1 MKSSKFIMHWYV
13 LVLSLLL
20 IGMPFYH
27 QATGRELQPALKI
40 NLDSVAAIAGLV
52 GLGSFVAISVLNRR
66 LTELEKSMAAKNQ

>member
-1 MKSSKFIMHWYV
+1 MKPSKFIMHWYV

-52 GLGSFVAISVLNRR
+52 GLASFVAISVLNRR

>member
-1 MKSSKFIMHWYV
+1 MHWYV
-13 LVLSLLL
+13 LALSLLL

-52 GLGSFVAISVLNRR
+52 GFASFVAISVLNRR
-66 LTELEKSMAAKNQ
+66 LAELEKSMTAKNQ